1 MAESRQN
8 FSGEYKKFI
17 KKESRISRTI
27 ISPNNVYRIST
38 YKYSDGQTR
47 SLRGLDETLIFV
59 TGVYKKTIYG
69 LKLSKLRPNIFFE
82 WTKKI
87 VKEKDILNEDTNLIS
102 FSQLSPPFDMTGDRF
117 YRTYIKDSG
126 LLKKPQIPFRSY
138 KMEGIRYVSEVYFK
152 KEILESYY
160 A

>member
-1 MAESRQN
+1 MAEPRQN
-8 FSGEYKKFI
+8 FSQEYKKFI
-17 KKESRISRTI
+17 EKESRISRTQI
-27 ISPNNVYRIST
+27 TPNNVYRLST

-69 LKLSKLRPNIFFE
+69 LKLSKLKPNFFLE
-82 WTKKI
+82 WG
-87 VKEKDILNEDTNLIS
+87 KEIITQKDILNEDTQLIK
-102 FSQLSPPFDMTGDRF
+102 FSELSPPIDMTGDRF
-117 YRTYIKDSG
+117 YRNHIKNST
-126 LLKKPQIPFRSY
+126 LLKKPQIPYRSY
-138 KMEGIRYVSEVYFK
+138 KLEGIRYVSEVYFK

>member
-1 MAESRQN
+1 MAEPKENYSRL
-8 FSGEYKKFI
+8 YKGAIDTELRI
-17 KKESRISRTI
+17 KNTQIT
-27 ISPNNVYRIST
+27 PMNAYRIST
-38 YKYSDGQTR
+38 YIYSDGQTR
-47 SLRGLDETLIFV
+47 SLRGVDETLIFV

-69 LKLSKLRPNIFFE
+69 LKLSKLKPNTFFE

-87 VKEKDILNEDTNLIS
+87 VKQKDILNEDTNLIS

-117 YRTYIKDSG
+117 YHNYIKNSG